1 MGKHL
6 QKWLLWFWNH
16 LYLQLFI
23 LTDPV
28 IYYDHSNIMMTKWC
42 HLPKREFLC
51 IYSNGKHA
59 SNSSPKVLNYK
70 KIQFKQKGA
79 KVKTGQEIHIYFTQL
94 QIIVSTIKRS
104 HLALALALI
113 LRQRVF
119 FVSISGNTAHNVI
132 PNQTQRLKKSKQS
145 VNVLHCSR
153 VFLQGGTG
161 DNSGQESNSGAQC
174 LLLE

>member
-28 IYYDHSNIMMTKWC
+28 MYYDHSNIMMTKWC

-59 SNSSPKVLNYK
+59 SNSSPKVLNYT

-79 KVKTGQEIHIYFTQL
+79 KVKTGQEIHTYFTQL

-113 LRQRVF
+113 LRHI
-119 FVSISGNTAHNVI
+119 VSISGNTAHTVI
-132 PNQTQRLKKSKQS
+132 PNQRQRLKSSKQS
-145 VNVLHCSR
+145 VNVLNCPW

-161 DNSGQESNSGAQC
+161 DNSDRESNSGAQC